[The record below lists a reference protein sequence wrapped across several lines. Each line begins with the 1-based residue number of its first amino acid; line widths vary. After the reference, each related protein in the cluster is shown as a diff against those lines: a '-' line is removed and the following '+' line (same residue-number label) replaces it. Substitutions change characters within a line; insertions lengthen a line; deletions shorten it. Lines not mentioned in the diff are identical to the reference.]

1 MHRIPEDTDTEI
13 LKNAQM
19 ILKPD
24 EGEAAVFEPS
34 SATVDFL
41 YGANNQS
48 LLEVKAGSV
57 VSVEI
62 AADNPEQIETVT
74 LYRSFNKI
82 ETLSQAPFV
91 FNLSADQPGK
101 HTLNVE
107 FLSKSGVKT
116 AVHGDINVVE
126 D

>member
-1 MHRIPEDTDTEI
+1 
-13 LKNAQM
+13 M

-34 SATVDFL
+34 SATADFL

-82 ETLSQAPFV
+82 EALSQAPFV